1 MGRVG
6 AFEIWTDEIFGSSP
20 TLATVLPPAA
30 AKAGRM
36 TSPKVF
42 AGETLLGG
50 KGPLHTFFH
59 GSTAG
64 GDVAD

>member
-6 AFEIWTDEIFGSSP
+6 VFEIWSDEIFGSSP
-20 TLATVLPPAA
+20 TLAAVLPPAA

-42 AGETLLGG
+42 ARETLFGG
-50 KGPLHTFFH
+50 RGPFYTFFH
-59 GSTAG
+59 GG
-64 GDVAD
+64 NDC

>member
-1 MGRVG
+1 MHLK
-6 AFEIWTDEIFGSSP
+6 FGLTRFSDHRPPS
-20 TLATVLPPAA
+20 PPAA

-59 GSTAG
+59 GGTAG

>member
-1 MGRVG
+1 
-6 AFEIWTDEIFGSSP
+6 
-20 TLATVLPPAA
+20 
-30 AKAGRM
+30 M

-59 GSTAG
+59 GGTAG